1 MSSGTSHHGAPAG
14 NGAPANGRSGTTG
27 AAGSAVKGVAAMALA
42 MAMFIT
48 NDTCLKLAVRE
59 IPLGEA
65 IFLRSLLSALII
77 LALVARGGDLS
88 ALPMAFR
95 PRVLARSGLDAL
107 TTFLY
112 VAALAVM
119 PIASSTTIYMVAP
132 LMTTALAVP
141 LLGEK
146 VSWRSWCAIV
156 IGFCGALIV
165 TRPDPATFSAMALL
179 PALAAFTGA
188 SRDVMTRGIGMEIP
202 GAVVGFSSGSMLVA
216 SAAVF
221 ALWEPWHGLSL
232 QAAAVVGVASVAF
245 AAGTVLLVF
254 AFRHAPVA
262 SVSPLR
268 YLMVFGA
275 LVSGYLVFGDLPDI
289 WTSAGMVLVVGAGL
303 YALTCEHRRSVIAR
317 RAAAAGC
324 GTAALGAAVA
334 CAPAKD

>member
-1 MSSGTSHHGAPAG
+1 MTNGTGGNQPAGGAPGMAL
-14 NGAPANGRSGTTG
+14 
-27 AAGSAVKGVAAMALA
+27 KGVIAMALA

-48 NDTCLKLAVRE
+48 NDTCLKVAVRE
-59 IPLGEA
+59 LPLGEA
-65 IFLRSLLSALII
+65 IFLRTLLSVLMI
-77 LALVARGGDLS
+77 LALVARGGDLP

-95 PRVLARSGLDAL
+95 PRVLARSSLDSL

-141 LLGEK
+141 MLGEK

-156 IGFCGALIV
+156 IGFCGAIIV
-165 TRPDPATFSAMALL
+165 TRPDPATFSAFALL
-179 PALAAFTGA
+179 PALAAFCGSA
-188 SRDVMTRGIGMEIP
+188 RDVMTRGIGMDIP
-202 GAVVGFSSGSMLVA
+202 GPVVGFSSGIVLVS
-216 SAAVF
+216 SAALF
-221 ALWEPWHGLSL
+221 ALWEPWHAPSL
-232 QAAAVVGVASVAF
+232 QVLGVVCIASTAF

-289 WTSAGMVLVVGAGL
+289 WTTVGMVLVVGAGL
-303 YALTCEHRRSVIAR
+303 YALTCEHRRSMKAR
-317 RAAAAGC
+317 RAAAGC
-324 GTAALGAAVA
+324 GNAAIGAAVA

>member
-1 MSSGTSHHGAPAG
+1 MDGTGSGAKAGGPAM
-14 NGAPANGRSGTTG
+14 
-27 AAGSAVKGVAAMALA
+27 AVRGVIAMALA

-65 IFLRSLLSALII
+65 IFLRTLLSALII
-77 LALVARGGDLS
+77 LALVARGGDLA
-88 ALPMAFR
+88 ALPMALR
-95 PRVLARSGLDAL
+95 PRILARAGLDAL
-107 TTFLY
+107 TTFIY

-141 LLGEK
+141 MLGEK
-146 VSWRSWCAIV
+146 VSWRSWSAII

-165 TRPDPATFSAMALL
+165 TRPDPATFSLMALL
-179 PALAAFTGA
+179 PAVAAFCGA

-202 GAVVGFSSGSMLVA
+202 GSVVGVSSALVLVA

-221 ALWEPWHGLSL
+221 SLWEPWHGLSL
-232 QAAAVVGVASVAF
+232 QAMGVVGLAGAAF

-275 LVSGYLVFGDLPDI
+275 LISGFLVFGDLPDA
-289 WTSAGMVLVVGAGL
+289 WTTIGMVLVVGAGL
-303 YALTCEHRRSVIAR
+303 YALTAEHRRSREAR
-317 RAAAAGC
+317 RAAGAGC
-324 GTAALGAAVA
+324 GNATLGSAVA
-334 CAPAKD
+334 CAPSKD